1 MSPRLKPLRRGRR
14 PPTKFGSGR
23 GVADT
28 ARMGEET
35 QQEITGAWTS
45 LKKDY
50 NMIVIPAYLYEAD
63 AHYLCL
69 HDFRF
74 PNIDP
79 ERRLKR
85 VAWRRQNKYGS
96 PWNSTGKNIYLCAHR
111 DCGDFSLLHE

>member
-23 GVADT
+23 GVADA

-69 HDFRF
+69 HGTFWRA
-74 PNIDP
+74 DP
-79 ERRLKR
+79 AATASERRREGSKR
-85 VAWRRQNKYGS
+85 LRQAFEAS
-96 PWNSTGKNIYLCAHR
+96 I
-111 DCGDFSLLHE
+111 